1 MFLLF
6 FTVSFIMYLCLQPFA
21 FSHLPSALVLIM
33 QKLSPKMGK
42 EDSDS
47 FSVPTSMSAA
57 LYITVSY
64 CITVWVFTAAI
75 VEDVL
80 HSQHKA
86 MKLAS

>member
-1 MFLLF
+1 MRYVSSF

-21 FSHLPSALVLIM
+21 VPSLLVLIM